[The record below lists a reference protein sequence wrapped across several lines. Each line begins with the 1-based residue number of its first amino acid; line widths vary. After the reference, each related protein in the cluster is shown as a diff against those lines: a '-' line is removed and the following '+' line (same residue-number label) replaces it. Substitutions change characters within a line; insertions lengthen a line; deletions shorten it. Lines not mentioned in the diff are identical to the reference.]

1 MLTILSLPLIAQLW
15 LVGCYSL
22 TMSGI
27 PAVGSA
33 NPALKPKR
41 RLP

>member
-1 MLTILSLPLIAQLW
+1 MHTVLLLPLIAPLW
-15 LVGCYSL
+15 LVGCYGVV
-22 TMSGI
+22 MSGI

-33 NPALKPKR
+33 NLVLKPKR

>member
-1 MLTILSLPLIAQLW
+1 MLTMLLLPLIAQLW
-15 LVGCYSL
+15 LVECHGFALSE
-22 TMSGI
+22 I

-33 NPALKPKR
+33 NLVLKPKR

>member
-1 MLTILSLPLIAQLW
+1 MVTMLLLPLIAQLW

-22 TMSGI
+22 AMSGI
-27 PAVGSA
+27 PAVESA
-33 NPALKPKR
+33 NPVLKPKR